1 MRIISFILLL
11 MIILIGITFATL
23 NSNIVTLHYY
33 IGQRD
38 MALSLLLVSVFAA
51 GCLLGI
57 LVMLLLFIRE
67 KIKSYHLKHK
77 LKLVEKEVENLRAIP
92 IQDKH

>member
-1 MRIISFILLL
+1 MRIISFVLLL
-11 MIILIGITFATL
+11 IIILIGITFATL
-23 NSNIVTLHYY
+23 NSNIVTVHYY

-38 MALSLLLVSVFAA
+38 MALSLLLVSVFAT

-57 LVMLLLFIRE
+57 LVMLWLL
-67 KIKSYHLKHK
+67 IKTKMKNYQLNHR
-77 LKLVEKEVENLRAIP
+77 LKLAEREVANLRAIP